1 MLHHVITYLT
11 KTKLTLTAWLCQCLT
26 SLWLQFIEVC
36 GQFSCTALSQVWGLN
51 FGSLQDFDSFLFQS
65 FFWRFS
71 SSSFSCHT
79 DLKCDSKKLWYPEE
93 FMVKHNDCK
102 VPRYCKQIILCQDI
116 VPELLQFVHMQLC
129 SAAMF
134 LSRCTT
140 TLDVSFHTCYNS

>member
-36 GQFSCTALSQVWGLN
+36 GQIFMHSSQSGLRSELWL
-51 FGSLQDFDSFLFQS
+51 FAGLSFLFQS

-134 LSRCTT
+134 LSRGTT